1 MRKQHWR
8 KWWFSLASPLCF
20 VDFVEL
26 QRPLFQVSSGFG
38 GSHLV
43 LVIAQPIPYIY
54 TSKTEKCQK
63 SRQMVIFVGPPIQF
77 HANFQLWAVIT
88 RVRCGVAASQTI
100 IWVAQGPLYK
110 KVFKSKK
117 WPGGPIWGRICAP
130 RGGGGLK
137 ILKILNFSNWV
148 WNSQNLTFPW
158 ARGSKNCVFG
168 FFDGSDNFPPFMRNF
183 HFWVKN
189 GPFGPFD
196 PGGGA

>member
-130 RGGGGLK
+130 RGGGLK
-137 ILKILNFSNWV
+137 NTKNPEFLQLGVEFS
-148 WNSQNLTFPW
+148 
-158 ARGSKNCVFG
+158 K
-168 FFDGSDNFPPFMRNF
+168 SDFSMGKRVQKLC
-183 HFWVKN
+183 FWVLWWFRQFSTFYEKFSFL
-189 GPFGPFD
+189 GEKWPFWALW